1 MLLNMVMFKV
11 TICDFGKMN
20 INMTDKIEKKE
31 SSELTT
37 KSDQLVGVD
46 NIEPLIKI
54 IRGQQVMLDR
64 DLATLYGVE
73 TKRLNEQV
81 KRNIKRFPEDFMFQL
96 TKDECLRSQIA
107 TLNEGRGQ
115 HLKYMPYVF
124 TENGVA
130 MLSSV
135 LRSDTAIE
143 VNIRIMRAFTSM
155 RHFLQNNAEVFQRL
169 STMEYH
175 QLEMQRQFQLDIDRH
190 NAQYAP
196 IDVETFRLSHDR
208 FLCID
213 DDVYH
218 IGASI
223 KDLGKKWFGFSK
235 MEILTPDE
243 LVERIN
249 RE

>member
-1 MLLNMVMFKV
+1 MADITEKTGNGELV
-11 TICDFGKMN
+11 TN
-20 INMTDKIEKKE
+20 R
-31 SSELTT
+31 
-37 KSDQLVGVD
+37 DQLVGVD

-115 HLKYMPYVF
+115 AY
-124 TENGVA
+124 
-130 MLSSV
+130 
-135 LRSDTAIE
+135 R
-143 VNIRIMRAFTSM
+143 R
-155 RHFLQNNAEVFQRL
+155 
-169 STMEYH
+169 
-175 QLEMQRQFQLDIDRH
+175 
-190 NAQYAP
+190 YAP
-196 IDVETFRLSHDR
+196 IDIETFRLSHDR

-223 KDLGKKWFGFSK
+223 KDLGKKCFGFSK
-235 MEILTPDE
+235 MEILTPEE